1 MILVLG
7 GTTEG
12 RIAVQTLEEAGK
24 PFYYST
30 KGNEQEVPLHNGIRL
45 QGGMD
50 KDSLESFCRKENI
63 SLLIDA
69 AHPFAEELHRNVSE
83 TADILQIPVIRYER
97 IYPRIE
103 NNEGIV
109 WCDNYEDA
117 IRQIKKE
124 EVYIILAL
132 TGVNSISKLKALW
145 MESSRC
151 YFRILDRES
160 SRESARNQGFPE
172 EYLRYYHTGEDE
184 RLLMQQI
191 RPEAVILKESGASGG
206 FSEKLK
212 AAQELGI
219 RIFVIKRPPLY
230 PNFLSVN
237 GKYGLRR
244 TVEQYYPGF
253 YPLRSGLT
261 TGTCAAAAAAAAIW
275 DIFNIQGTPRPPE
288 FAVILP
294 NGELI
299 DVPVEPQQRYPRSS
313 SINNNWIV
321 ESEASVIKD
330 AGDDPDIT
338 NGMRIK
344 ADIILP
350 IDIDENNDETSQKDF
365 NIIIAGG
372 EGIGIVTMP
381 GLGLELGAPAI
392 NPTPRKMI
400 EDNVRMY
407 LDYVGMPK
415 MSDPIVVTISV
426 PGGEGI
432 GIVTMPGLGLELGA
446 PAINP
451 TPRKMIE
458 DNVRMYLDY
467 VGMPKMSDPIVV
479 TISVPGGEEIA
490 KRTFNP
496 RLGIEGGISII
507 GTSGIVKPFSSEAF
521 ISSIRKSM
529 EVACATGSPRIVI
542 SSGAK
547 SERYIKAYYPE
558 LPAQAFVH
566 YGNFIGETLKIADK
580 LKLPRVTLGVM
591 IGKAVKLAE
600 GHLDTH
606 SKKVTMNKE
615 FIQDIAH
622 RTGCN
627 EDVLTAIRNMN
638 LARELWD
645 IIPAEKLETFSKLL
659 TEHCKQCCAPLLP
672 DGELTIL
679 LISEDGKIY
688 V

>member
-117 IRQIKKE
+117 VRQIKKE

-206 FSEKLK
+206 FSEKQK

-219 RIFVIKRPPLY
+219 RIFVIKRPPLH

-365 NIIIAGG
+365 NIIIA
-372 EGIGIVTMP
+372 
-381 GLGLELGAPAI
+381 
-392 NPTPRKMI
+392 
-400 EDNVRMY
+400 
-407 LDYVGMPK
+407 
-415 MSDPIVVTISV
+415 
-426 PGGEGI
+426 GGEGI